1 MRFITVAVEPKS
13 VGERQTSQPF
23 YLTCLHLDHKYEPY
37 RLKEIDVIT
46 KTINSLTCKNET
58 NNFPHIWVGDFNSLT
73 KEDYCIEEWNEITR
87 VRKINCWER
96 PHIDVT
102 NKVMTSILIE

>member
-1 MRFITVAVEPKS
+1 MRFITVAVQPTNI
-13 VGERQTSQPF
+13 GQRQSSQPF

-37 RLKEIDVIT
+37 RVKEIDVIT
-46 KTINSLTCKNET
+46 KTINSLTCRNEG
-58 NNFPHIWVGDFNSLT
+58 NNFPHVWVGDFNSLT
-73 KEDYCIEEWNEITR
+73 KEDYAMEEWNEIIR

-102 NKVMTSILIE
+102 NKVMLTE